1 MPILPA
7 LAWRPRPLLRPWISL
22 DSVRW
27 AVALLLLLHG
37 LHGLLRPADR
47 AALATLLASHHV
59 PMGHLL
65 AWLTFLTQ
73 TFASLALLM
82 RRWVLPAA
90 LAHALVLA
98 LGILWVH
105 APRWYV
111 VGGASSPGHPGAEYS
126 VLLLA
131 CLGTLAWVHR
141 KATPSA
147 ASAAHG
153 LEVIRITAA
162 LVVAA
167 HPVHGFFDLAGLPA
181 FGRFLESLGLPWGL
195 ATVWVILITQ
205 TLSSLLLVARRLPIP
220 ASLAHAAILAMGIWT
235 VHAPDWFVVGP
246 GENGME
252 FSLLLITCFLAPV
265 LAAWPRRALLAEIR
279 A

>member
-1 MPILPA
+1 MPISSA
-7 LAWRPRPLLRPWISL
+7 LAWRPRPLLRPWIAL

-37 LHGLLRPADR
+37 LHGLLRVSDR
-47 AALATLLASHHV
+47 TALATLLAGHHL
-59 PMGHLL
+59 PLGHLL
-65 AWLTFLTQ
+65 AWLTFLIQ
-73 TFASLALLM
+73 TFASLALLV
-82 RRWVLPAA
+82 RRWVVPAA

-111 VGGASSPGHPGAEYS
+111 VGGASTPGHPGVEYS

-131 CLGTLAWVHR
+131 CLGALVWVHR

-147 ASAAHG
+147 ASAAIA
-153 LEVIRITAA
+153 LEFLRISAA

-167 HPVHGFFDLAGLPA
+167 HPVHGFFDLGGLPA
-181 FGRFLESLGLPWGL
+181 FGRFLEGLGLPWGL
-195 ATVWVILITQ
+195 AMVWIILLTQ
-205 TLSSLLLVARRLPIP
+205 TLSSLLLVLRRLPIP
-220 ASLAHAAILAMGIWT
+220 ASLAHVAILAMGIWT

-252 FSLLLITCFLAPV
+252 FSLLLIACFLAPV
-265 LAAWPRRALLAEIR
+265 LAAWPRRALLGESPA
-279 A
+279 